1 MTPPRPRG
9 RPRTFD
15 EERMLDALLDTFWT
29 KGFGGASLDD
39 LAAAAG
45 VKRQSLYL
53 AFGDKESMYLKAM
66 ARFAGWLEVAF
77 AQTLSPDRPLAE
89 GLRDVYLRGLE
100 IYLSGEAGPRGCFV
114 LCTAPVEATTAPAV
128 RGALADLLGRIDS
141 AFERR
146 FDAAVAAGEIAAVPG
161 PAALA
166 RLAAATLHSLAVRA
180 RAGADRAELEAFIAG
195 AVATLAPP
203 PLARPRP

>member
-1 MTPPRPRG
+1 
-9 RPRTFD
+9 
-15 EERMLDALLDTFWT
+15 MLDALLDTFWT

-66 ARFAGWLEVAF
+66 ARFAGWLEAAF
-77 AQTLSPDRPLAE
+77 AQALSPDRPLAE

-146 FDAAVAAGEIAAVPG
+146 FDAAVAAGEIAAAPG
-161 PAALA
+161 P
-166 RLAAATLHSLAVRA
+166 AATLHSLAVRA